1 MVYGTAY
8 IGIHNPTPQVHR
20 KSWRSHIPNG
30 FAGADGR
37 QLHVVRVVNPREAA
51 MARQNFEMYARGARH
66 HSHCEAPQ
74 CRSRA
79 CPSSNSPRLSADT
92 RA

>member
-37 QLHVVRVVNPREAA
+37 RLHVLRVVNPREAA
-51 MARQNFEMYARGARH
+51 MARQNFEMYARGAGITRT
-66 HSHCEAPQ
+66 AKRLNAGAVPVLRQ
-74 CRSRA
+74 I
-79 CPSSNSPRLSADT
+79 PRG
-92 RA
+92 